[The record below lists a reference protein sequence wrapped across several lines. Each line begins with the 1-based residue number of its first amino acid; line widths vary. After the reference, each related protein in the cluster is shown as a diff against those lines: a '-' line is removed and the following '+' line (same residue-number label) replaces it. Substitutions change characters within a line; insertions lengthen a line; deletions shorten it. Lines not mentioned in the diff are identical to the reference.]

1 MKGFS
6 NPLVFDEKEMRRS
19 NILNEMLHGQYE
31 DVFRRCFETR
41 QLRPVCV
48 DFSRV
53 WLCLTGMKRSSY
65 TQLGRMP
72 YEQLELN
79 QRYAEAILPQ
89 LDAMGMDTEL
99 FMNVYS
105 REKLLV
111 FLMTPRDEA
120 ADVAQAAQAINDALQ
135 AMYERELP
143 GGGSPYFN
151 FTVLSR
157 RLSSFDEI
165 APAFES
171 LSRLHALS
179 FFEMRS
185 ASRTQEELE
194 RRAQRLDERALSEH
208 IQTIKTALLSGD
220 EQSRKGAQV
229 LLYEQLRDGADPETV
244 RAVMRE
250 LRQMLGRIIRVFA
263 LPDDPAIEQ
272 TLDMARYSGIRALCD
287 ACFELLDVYDRRIR
301 RRDLPMGQITFK
313 ALEYIANHY
322 QENLSQKDVADY
334 IGITPQYLSGLF
346 NREIGRSIPDVI
358 NEKRVERAKELLR
371 TTALSSAEIARRVGF
386 GNTTYFYTVF
396 RKLAGVTVREY
407 REQAGTLPE

>member
-111 FLMTPRDEA
+111 FLLTPRDEA
-120 ADVAQAAQAINDALQ
+120 ADVAQAAQTINDVLQ

-143 GGGSPYFN
+143 GGGSPGRDVGGR
-151 FTVLSR
+151 THSAA
-157 RLSSFDEI
+157 
-165 APAFES
+165 AP
-171 LSRLHALS
+171 
-179 FFEMRS
+179 
-185 ASRTQEELE
+185 
-194 RRAQRLDERALSEH
+194 
-208 IQTIKTALLSGD
+208 
-220 EQSRKGAQV
+220 
-229 LLYEQLRDGADPETV
+229 
-244 RAVMRE
+244 
-250 LRQMLGRIIRVFA
+250 GR
-263 LPDDPAIEQ
+263 
-272 TLDMARYSGIRALCD
+272 
-287 ACFELLDVYDRRIR
+287 
-301 RRDLPMGQITFK
+301 
-313 ALEYIANHY
+313 
-322 QENLSQKDVADY
+322 
-334 IGITPQYLSGLF
+334 
-346 NREIGRSIPDVI
+346 
-358 NEKRVERAKELLR
+358 
-371 TTALSSAEIARRVGF
+371 
-386 GNTTYFYTVF
+386 
-396 RKLAGVTVREY
+396 
-407 REQAGTLPE
+407 